1 MSTSPDVDRDARYRQ
16 LYGTVGGYLPANR
29 DALHE
34 WHLGVKAAV
43 EKSRLDPA
51 RPPRNGAV
59 VALEREIADS
69 PVLRMFVT
77 EMLKDV
83 PRDKRVIDDI
93 PELLDH
99 LDHITRLAPH
109 WESNSAKR
117 NFFPMSALFAEMM
130 MDSAGE
136 DVFRYPA
143 FNNAIREILRSW
155 CRYLDSAESRHVL
168 NTGEHGWLSP
178 DAYAYNQLQDFV
190 IPDPDAPY
198 WGWPSYNAFFHRE
211 IKSSARP
218 VAEPDDPKVIVSP
231 NDGTLYR
238 IAQDVGATE
247 SFWHKSEPYSLR
259 DMLNGTRYLSRFVD
273 GYVFQSYLSG
283 ADYHRWHSPV
293 SGVVRDAIVV
303 EGLMFSNLVNDI
315 TGVASQAYYTA
326 VNTRGLT
333 FVEADDPAIG
343 IVCVM
348 PVGIT
353 EISSITLTAR
363 AGDRVRKGDQLGY
376 FSFGGSTVAVLFEE
390 RAISRFLV
398 EPPPDHPIAGRQ
410 PTPAPGSTPV
420 NIQVNSAIAVAR

>member
-1 MSTSPDVDRDARYRQ
+1 M
-16 LYGTVGGYLPANR
+16 L
-29 DALHE
+29 
-34 WHLGVKAAV
+34 
-43 EKSRLDPA
+43 
-51 RPPRNGAV
+51 
-59 VALEREIADS
+59 
-69 PVLRMFVT
+69 VT
-77 EMLKDV
+77 EMLKGV
-83 PRDKRVIDDI
+83 PGDKRVIDDI

-99 LDHITRLAPH
+99 LNYITRLAPH

-130 MDSAGE
+130 MDPAGE
-136 DVFRYPA
+136 DLFRYPA
-143 FNNAIREILRSW
+143 FNDAIRMILRSW
-155 CRYLDSAESRHVL
+155 CKYLDSPESRHVL

-190 IPDPDAPY
+190 IPDPNAPH

-218 VAEPDDPKVIVSP
+218 IAEPDDPKVIVSP

-238 IAQDVGATE
+238 IAKDVGATE
-247 SFWHKSEPYSLR
+247 NFWHKSEPYSLR
-259 DMLNGTRYLSRFVD
+259 DMLNGTQYLGRFVD

-293 SGVVRDAIVV
+293 SGVVRDAVVV

-315 TGVASQAYYTA
+315 SGVASQAYYTA

-333 FVEADDPAIG
+333 FVEADDPAVG

-376 FSFGGSTVAVLFEE
+376 FGFGGSTVAVLFEE
-390 RAISRFLV
+390 RAISHFLV
-398 EPPPDHPIAGRQ
+398 KPPPAHPLAGRQ

-420 NIQVNSAIAVAR
+420 TIQVNSAIAVAR